1 MIRTYKYKSTHF
13 SFDYEESRQIHSL
26 SLVQDANKRTVM
38 TIFVALRHPY
48 FFFYLLIICIWEE
61 YVIHQMTP
69 ERQICPD
76 VALKRMLETH
86 FRVWVI
92 FIVEYHS
99 VTVKCRI
106 AIQAAFLYFNLHL
119 SIMIFHPHLHPFF

>member
-1 MIRTYKYKSTHF
+1 MTRTYKYKSTHF

-26 SLVQDANKRTVM
+26 SLLQDANKRTVM

-48 FFFYLLIICIWEE
+48 IFLLLIICIWEE

-76 VALKRMLETH
+76 VAFKRILETH
-86 FRVWVI
+86 FKVWVI
-92 FIVEYHS
+92 FIVEYPS
-99 VTVKCRI
+99 VTVKYRI
-106 AIQAAFLYFNLHL
+106 TIQATFLYFNLHL
-119 SIMIFHPHLHPFF
+119 SVMIFHPHLHPFF